1 MSVSDHRLV
10 LYPTDIELAVNRQ
23 SLLQVLHET
32 GLLGDEHDW
41 QGEKHFLPGERFL
54 EQVIF
59 LGCSPYINLAPP
71 ESDAQGSEYCH
82 IGLAMDCS
90 SPQFLG
96 GDNVRTPR
104 CPLCKEPL
112 ENWRDGL
119 EDDSIFQCQQCGEKL
134 LLSELNWRRSAAYA
148 RCSVQIWGVHDGEAV
163 PSELLM
169 TALAKL
175 TGCKW
180 AYFYRQSS

>member
-1 MSVSDHRLV
+1 MSDHRLV
-10 LYPTDIELAVNRQ
+10 LYPTDIEVAVDKD
-23 SLLQVLHET
+23 SLLQVLHDT
-32 GLLGDEHDW
+32 GLVGDDHDW

-71 ESDAQGSEYCH
+71 QDDAQGSEYCH
-82 IGLAMDCS
+82 IGLPGNCDTAE
-90 SPQFLG
+90 FIG

-104 CPLCKEPL
+104 CPFCKQPL
-112 ENWRDGL
+112 ENWRDGVASK
-119 EDDSIFQCQQCGEKL
+119 DNFHCQQCGEKL
-134 LLSELNWRRSAAYA
+134 SLAELNWRRSAAYA
-148 RCSVQIWGVHDGEAV
+148 RCSVHIWGVHDGEAV

-169 TALAKL
+169 TALSKL